1 MSEYATQSP
10 KQPDQYEPPRLE
22 VLGQVHI
29 LTQRNKGFGLSD
41 GDFFSGQGL
50 MTVS

>member
-1 MSEYATQSP
+1 MSDQIRSP
-10 KQPDQYEPPRLE
+10 EPEPYEPPRLE
-22 VLGQVHI
+22 VLGRVHV
-29 LTQRNKGFGLSD
+29 LTLRNKSFGLSD